1 MAMDCKLYKDL
12 AYFFTSMAVL
22 WTVAALWWC
31 CAVYGYRRAHT
42 RPLHRIVVFV
52 VLFKALY
59 DLFTA
64 SILATCPFEG
74 SKAEYLNLAVSSSF
88 TLFYT
93 FLYTLFLLISKGYC
107 VTRYLLDRSEVTVVA
122 VTMGAVYLGYSAYTI
137 EPSQLF
143 PLICCLIVA
152 VFLGIGRYGLATMKL
167 LRQQIGNLRRSGIQ
181 DLVQPAVRK
190 LKMMQTFAWCF
201 VAYFLSEITGI
212 IIGGIANSASLSFVT
227 YTAEEVCESAA
238 LLVLLWTFRPKFHGE
253 FSTLPLLDSATEV
266 HRIPPMFTFKVT
278 AEDLTSLASLSDTS
292 PVLILPPAPASTE
305 EPFLGIEIG
314 QLLLDSRRPQ
324 PRLFTNV
331 SI

>member
-12 AYFFTSMAVL
+12 AYFFASMAVL

-31 CAVYGYRRAHT
+31 SAAYGYRRAHT

-59 DLFTA
+59 DIFTA

-74 SKAEYLNLAVSSSF
+74 SKAEYLNLAVSSTF

-137 EPSQLF
+137 EPNQLF
-143 PLICCLIVA
+143 PLICCLIIV
-152 VFLGIGRYGLATMKL
+152 VFLVIGRYGLATIKL

-181 DLVQPAVRK
+181 DLIQPAVRK
-190 LKMMQTFAWCF
+190 LQMMQMFAVCF
-201 VAYFLSEITGI
+201 VAYFLSEVTGI
-212 IIGGIANSASLSFVT
+212 IIEGISNSADLPTLSFAV
-227 YTAEEVCESAA
+227 YIIEDICESSA

-253 FSTLPLLDSATEV
+253 LSTLPLLDSATEV
-266 HRIPPMFTFKVT
+266 HRIPPMFTFKIT
-278 AEDLTSLASLSDTS
+278 AEDLTSLSSLSDTS
-292 PVLILPPAPASTE
+292 PVLILPPAPASSE

-314 QLLLDSRRPQ
+314 QLLLDPRRPQ
-324 PRLFTNV
+324 PHLFTG
-331 SI
+331 